1 MGILFT
7 WVSTLFQENT
17 DDDEIEGDVIDLDDR
32 GVRLEVLLKVCE
44 IVKAGRLNVP
54 VDDKKRSPGESI
66 VDGLVK
72 PETKTS
78 KCSYC
83 SHLYKNRRTRHLVGR
98 INTFVSHPWRTD
110 FQITVDALVEYEK
123 ALPEGSP
130 PQFYFVDYFAVN
142 QHSPGKDLRRL
153 ADLVGL
159 SDTLALMAEPWQ
171 NPDALTRL
179 WCIFEIAHA
188 VLKNTK
194 IEIILAPN
202 EIKSF
207 QDKLRNNS
215 SSAWELLGEL
225 LKNVDSANATATQ
238 KPDIAM
244 IQKFIKTELGGFMK
258 VDTMVA
264 DGLRNWYARSA
275 KALLKNLPDIDQGSN
290 EHAQLIWQV
299 AGFLYSQSQYSEA
312 AGLYDQAA
320 LIFKNN
326 NNDQWLSCEK
336 DRVFMFRKMGKLKE
350 ALKMANQNFENQIKF
365 RGPTHLGTLASKRC
379 LGAIQK
385 DLGMDREAEQNLRA
399 TLEVLEK
406 TQKPDSLH
414 ISVTKYQLAE
424 ALRNLGR
431 LEEAMEMYQELIDI
445 KTTSPKY
452 GPRHASTV
460 NCVLMKAR
468 CISLAGHPECALSHY
483 NDALPVL
490 RKDWGSNDPSVIKCV
505 QWMEEARCQCAEAF
519 SGNGLSMMDSQCVQ
533 EAI

>member
-7 WVSTLFQENT
+7 WVSTLFYENT
-17 DDDEIEGDVIDLDDR
+17 VGDDFEGDVIDLDDR

-44 IVKAGRLNVP
+44 IVKAGQLNVP
-54 VDDKKRSPGESI
+54 EDDKKRSPGESI

-72 PETKTS
+72 PETKTR

-83 SHLYKNRRTRHLVGR
+83 SHLYQNRSTRHLVGR
-98 INTFVSHPWRTD
+98 INTFVSHPWRTN

-130 PQFYFVDYFAVN
+130 AQFYFVDYFAVN
-142 QHSPGKDLRRL
+142 QHSPGKDLKRL

-159 SDTLALMAEPWQ
+159 SDTLTLMAEPWQ

-207 QDKLRNNS
+207 QDRIRKNS

-225 LKNVDSANATATQ
+225 LKNIDSANATATQ

-264 DGLRNWYARSA
+264 DGLRNWYVRSA
-275 KALLKNLPDIDQGSN
+275 KALLKNLPDIDKGSN
-290 EHAQLIWQV
+290 EQAELMWQV
-299 AGFLYSQSQYSEA
+299 AEFLYSQSQYSEA
-312 AGLYDQAA
+312 AGLYDNAA
-320 LIFKNN
+320 VIYKSNN
-326 NNDQWLSCEK
+326 NEEWLTCEK

-350 ALKMANQNFENQIKF
+350 ALKMATQNLENQLKV
-365 RGPTHLGTLASKRC
+365 RGPKHLGTLAAKRC

-385 DLGMDREAEQNLRA
+385 DLGMNREAEQNLRA
-399 TLEVLEK
+399 TLEVLEM
-406 TQKPDSLH
+406 TEKPDSSH
-414 ISVTKYQLAE
+414 IQVTKYQLAE

-431 LEEAMEMYQELIDI
+431 LEEAMEMYQELIDV
-445 KTTSPKY
+445 KTNSSKY
-452 GPRHASTV
+452 GPKHASTV

-468 CISLAGHPECALSHY
+468 CISLSGHPERALSHY
-483 NDALPVL
+483 NDALPIL
-490 RKDWGSNDPSVIKCV
+490 RKDWGSNDPSVIKGA
-505 QWMEEARCQCAEAF
+505 QWSEEARYQCAEAY
-519 SGNGLSMMDSQCVQ
+519 GADGWSMMVSELDQ
-533 EAI
+533 EA